1 MRDLESTNGTFID
14 ERELEA
20 GTETEL
26 SLGSEVIFGSAPPRA
41 SPSFPKP
48 TPAVMPVPLVTWQ
61 AESSRSGE
69 TFFKYQQL
77 KFLILSS
84 NHYELRKTSS

>member
-26 SLGSEVIFGSAPPRA
+26 SLGSEVIFGSALPPL
-41 SPSFPKP
+41 PHLFPNP
-48 TPAVMPVPLVTWQ
+48 TPAVMPVPLVTRQ
-61 AESSRSGE
+61 A
-69 TFFKYQQL
+69 
-77 KFLILSS
+77 
-84 NHYELRKTSS
+84 